1 MNISNFTLI
10 LLLLNIFS
18 ISYCCLLCARRIPAR
33 PKPLDQFRLPS
44 IKKILE
50 TKDAIQQLCGNG
62 AMQVKFK
69 T

>member
-1 MNISNFTLI
+1 MKVSVFSLI
-10 LLLLNIFS
+10 LFLNIIVS
-18 ISYCCLLCARRIPAR
+18 LSYCCLLCARRIPPR

-62 AMQVKFK
+62 AMQTSFG
-69 T
+69 